1 MKYNTPNKGLSLLL
15 FLSLSTSA
23 VTPMNAY
30 ATSEDGATYMSQAPT
45 EEAGG
50 GEAGGGEAGA
60 TYGGEAGG
68 GEAGATYGGEAGGG
82 EAGATYGGEAGGGEA
97 GGGGIE

>member
-68 GEAGATYGGEAGGG
+68 GEAGGGEAG
-82 EAGATYGGEAGGGEA
+82 GGEAGGGEA